1 MAKWGEGDDRWK
13 VQELGTTG
21 RNVNGWHWEE
31 SDVLPWA
38 KRRLSELFPS
48 TLVLLSGDGG
58 LEVTADGKVSVSG
71 EAVINRRKGKVIP
84 AYELSVSFGWTGRSG
99 SGEAAFGG
107 TCKVPYV
114 SEENHDED
122 PEVQFTVK
130 EGGGEAEKVR
140 AALVGAGRV
149 VVWGVLRGFV
159 RELRAGGPEGDGEGE
174 GEGEEE
180 KEKEKEKRGGR
191 DGSNAQQQTAGA
203 VAGSITS
210 ITSTTSTTSTTA
222 KRKLEITETYYASSR
237 DIYECFTDAN
247 KVRAYT
253 ASAATIEPVVGGRLS
268 LFGGSIEGRFTELV
282 PCERIVMDWR
292 FSSWADGVM
301 STVVVVLE
309 EKEKGSVTLRL
320 EHAGV
325 PEEDRFGNHDVLKVT
340 EMGWRSQ
347 ILTRMKQVFGYG
359 M

>member
-1 MAKWGEGDDRWK
+1 MYLEA
-13 VQELGTTG
+13 L
-21 RNVNGWHWEE
+21 
-31 SDVLPWA
+31 LPRA
-38 KRRLSELFPS
+38 QTRSSHSLALPCALF
-48 TLVLLSGDGG
+48 V
-58 LEVTADGKVSVSG
+58 
-71 EAVINRRKGKVIP
+71 RQVIP
-84 AYELSVSFGWTGRSG
+84 AYELSVSFGWTGRSA
-99 SGEAAFGG
+99 SGEAFGG
-107 TCKVPYV
+107 TCNVPYV

-122 PEVQFTVK
+122 PEVHFSVK

-140 AALVGAGRV
+140 GASVEAGRV

-159 RELRAGGPEGDGEGE
+159 RELRAGGPEADGVGGGAGAGVGESEGKSAR
-174 GEGEEE
+174 GREEE
-180 KEKEKEKRGGR
+180 KEGGR
-191 DGSNAQQQTAGA
+191 DGSNAQQTAA
-203 VAGSITS
+203 AAAG
-210 ITSTTSTTSTTA
+210 STTSTSTTA
-222 KRKLEITETYYASSR
+222 KRKLEITETYYASSK